1 MFRPGVGISLLFS
14 LNKNTTHSLDAF
26 DRYDNF
32 SQDIMI
38 WSPVLFSLF
47 IIDLG
52 AISCCI
58 ILIEHWSIWATCK
71 QGRPWTSRPN
81 RETLIAVCLAREALE
96 GPKVLFW
103 VHRGCWKMVGLYL
116 FGEPSLYWMVVLA
129 TLLFLQIL
137 VVSKLLLFLKCF
149 SLTPVLLKMMSLR
162 HSKAALLS
170 TSEHW
175 PFCSI
180 YLKTWEILLF
190 YSNIFDHPS
199 V

>member
-1 MFRPGVGISLLFS
+1 
-14 LNKNTTHSLDAF
+14 
-26 DRYDNF
+26 
-32 SQDIMI
+32 
-38 WSPVLFSLF
+38 
-47 IIDLG
+47 
-52 AISCCI
+52 
-58 ILIEHWSIWATCK
+58 
-71 QGRPWTSRPN
+71 
-81 RETLIAVCLAREALE
+81 
-96 GPKVLFW
+96 
-103 VHRGCWKMVGLYL
+103 MVGLYL

-149 SLTPVLLKMMSLR
+149 SLMPASLKMMFLR
-162 HSKAALLS
+162 HSKGALLL

-175 PFCSI
+175 QFCSI

>member
-1 MFRPGVGISLLFS
+1 
-14 LNKNTTHSLDAF
+14 
-26 DRYDNF
+26 
-32 SQDIMI
+32 
-38 WSPVLFSLF
+38 
-47 IIDLG
+47 
-52 AISCCI
+52 
-58 ILIEHWSIWATCK
+58 
-71 QGRPWTSRPN
+71 
-81 RETLIAVCLAREALE
+81 
-96 GPKVLFW
+96 
-103 VHRGCWKMVGLYL
+103 MVGLYS

-149 SLTPVLLKMMSLR
+149 SLTWVLLKMMSLR
-162 HSKAALLS
+162 HSKEASLS